1 MGSSFHKLDSKI
13 QEAVWELG
21 WERLRP
27 LQAEAINAI
36 LEQENN
42 LILSAATA
50 GGKTEAAFLPILSR
64 IAAAPKDS
72 IQALYVSPLVALI
85 NDQFGRLEQLCL
97 KAEIPVHRRHGG
109 VLESERR
116 RMINRPS
123 GVLLITPESLEAMFI
138 RRGRELR
145 RIFSGLEFV
154 VIDELHAF
162 LDQVRGIH
170 LASLLKRLERA
181 SGIHQRLIGL
191 SATLGDFRPAQE
203 FLAPEHPESV
213 QIIADH
219 SQPKDLRVSLKA
231 FVRNARPASGR
242 SGTTG

>member
-1 MGSSFHKLDSKI
+1 MKTWPACGFKPTLACSRMGSSFHKLDSKI

-50 GGKTEAAFLPILSR
+50 SGKTEAAFLPILSR
-64 IAAAPKDS
+64 IAATPKDS

-116 RMINRPS
+116 RMINLGHP
-123 GVLLITPESLEAMFI
+123 GYCLLPLNP
-138 RRGRELR
+138 G
-145 RIFSGLEFV
+145 GNV
-154 VIDELHAF
+154 
-162 LDQVRGIH
+162 
-170 LASLLKRLERA
+170 
-181 SGIHQRLIGL
+181 
-191 SATLGDFRPAQE
+191 
-203 FLAPEHPESV
+203 HP
-213 QIIADH
+213 
-219 SQPKDLRVSLKA
+219 
-231 FVRNARPASGR
+231 ARPR
-242 SGTTG
+242 VTENI

>member
-64 IAAAPKDS
+64 IAATPKDS

-123 GVLLITPESLEAMFI
+123 GVLLITPESRRQCSSGEAQ
-138 RRGRELR
+138 LR

-170 LASLLKRLERA
+170 LASLLKRRA
-181 SGIHQRLIGL
+181 RAASI
-191 SATLGDFRPAQE
+191 
-203 FLAPEHPESV
+203 
-213 QIIADH
+213 
-219 SQPKDLRVSLKA
+219 
-231 FVRNARPASGR
+231 NA
-242 SGTTG
+242 